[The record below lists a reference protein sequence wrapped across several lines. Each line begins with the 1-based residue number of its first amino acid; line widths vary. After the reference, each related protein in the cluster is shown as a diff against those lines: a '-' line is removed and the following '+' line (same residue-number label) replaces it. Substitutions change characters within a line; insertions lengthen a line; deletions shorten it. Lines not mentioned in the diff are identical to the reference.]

1 MSNSTNETSP
11 HQTWQRSSYE
21 ASGKYVTVENEGAK
35 DAPSHNNEFAH
46 YQGTT
51 VMWKQSIQRVST
63 VEDFILSF
71 DYLYSKGP
79 LGGVVGNCSLH
90 ILINSTSIWNQSLL
104 VLPSRGVWYN
114 TGDIAL
120 NIPSGGTQFNLS
132 VGLVIDE
139 DLFLDY
145 GILGTENSANITA
158 FLDNISLTGI
168 APPSPAEVDLGV
180 NVGGIPSQL
189 TGAAEIGSAIVTNV
203 NHWKTHPL
211 SVEFSANSSIS
222 FMYNITVLNHRFTNS
237 TWTTNINNEGV
248 FYSAEVGAASAT
260 FPIDWSNITIF
271 DPFLADVT
279 VQCTIGTGYLEIP
292 GNLLSLLGW
301 WKITLDAPNYA
312 DLIEPQIHDSGTGE
326 WSNELVFRSG
336 NTSRFAISIQTLT
349 EIPSLLND
357 VNVTWVYPNGTQ
369 WSTELISGGF
379 SGEINST
386 SRVFGTQNATAGEW
400 SAYVLWENGTEIAY
414 DMVQYEIH
422 HEALLVAV

>member
-1 MSNSTNETSP
+1 M
-11 HQTWQRSSYE
+11 
-21 ASGKYVTVENEGAK
+21 
-35 DAPSHNNEFAH
+35 
-46 YQGTT
+46 

-248 FYSAEVGAASAT
+248 FYSAEVGAASELEMFTYIGFLADYQNLTLQAT

-292 GNLLSLLGW
+292 GNLL
-301 WKITLDAPNYA
+301 
-312 DLIEPQIHDSGTGE
+312 E
-326 WSNELVFRSG
+326 
-336 NTSRFAISIQTLT
+336 
-349 EIPSLLND
+349 
-357 VNVTWVYPNGTQ
+357 
-369 WSTELISGGF
+369 
-379 SGEINST
+379 
-386 SRVFGTQNATAGEW
+386 
-400 SAYVLWENGTEIAY
+400 
-414 DMVQYEIH
+414 
-422 HEALLVAV
+422 